1 MLRCRYASSA
11 VCSDNVEARQWLNA
25 TLVDL
30 VRFDSSG
37 GVELASV
44 VPLIDGGT
52 EGFGGQARVFL
63 PRLTSCF
70 ECSLPSMPPQQGFAV
85 CTIRN
90 IPRLPEHCI
99 LYALKVE
106 WPLLQSFTSPT
117 DYQLYERAHAGDE
130 HSPAAVSLDKD
141 DAAHMTWL
149 YDRAQ
154 RRALQFGI
162 GGVTYALTMQ
172 VVKNIIPA
180 IASTN
185 ALIAAACVNECWK
198 VRTNAA
204 LRLDNYFMSATNS
217 QHTHTRSMGTHAAL
231 GTLHNIITRHS
242 SCRTEAEL
250 RLPSSSHSLQPSAG
264 WTCLL
269 RCVVRYMGG
278 QQTGTHCETI
288 QYKQN
293 DSCAVCRKPHILRLD
308 GSRHAAAHC
317 TLSADMSLQQLIDC
331 IESELAVTRASVS
344 KGGAVLYLTT
354 LHSDYQSNLSKPVSE
369 LQLSG
374 GDILTVNASGTTGK
388 VLLLF

>member
-1 MLRCRYASSA
+1 MWCVLLCLFITLCCCARD
-11 VCSDNVEARQWLNA
+11 VVSDNVDARQWLNA

-30 VRFDSSG
+30 VKFDASGAIDMSS
-37 GVELASV
+37 VI
-44 VPLIDGGT
+44 PLIDGGT

-106 WPLLQSFTSPT
+106 WPMLQSFTSPT
-117 DYQLYERAHAGDE
+117 EYQMYERSHAGDD
-130 HSPAAVSLDKD
+130 HAPGAVSLDKD

-149 YDRAQ
+149 YERAKK
-154 RRALQFGI
+154 RALQFGI

-204 LRLDNYFMSATNS
+204 LRLDNYFM
-217 QHTHTRSMGTHAAL
+217 
-231 GTLHNIITRHS
+231 
-242 SCRTEAEL
+242 
-250 RLPSSSHSLQPSAG
+250 
-264 WTCLL
+264 
-269 RCVVRYMGG
+269 
-278 QQTGTHCETI
+278 
-288 QYKQN
+288 
-293 DSCAVCRKPHILRLD
+293 
-308 GSRHAAAHC
+308 
-317 TLSADMSLQQLIDC
+317 
-331 IESELAVTRASVS
+331 
-344 KGGAVLYLTT
+344 
-354 LHSDYQSNLSKPVSE
+354 
-369 LQLSG
+369 
-374 GDILTVNASGTTGK
+374 
-388 VLLLF
+388 